1 MRTDNVV
8 RRIEEAAVSICQ
20 VQFAIDD
27 QQIAYDIVTAL
38 LDRHLVA
45 CAQQLGPIVS
55 RYWWKGQQEDSHE
68 WLVLLKTR
76 SELSDTIMS
85 VITEMHPYETPEVIV
100 VPVLGG
106 SEKYVQ
112 WVESETASAVTE

>member
-1 MRTDNVV
+1 
-8 RRIEEAAVSICQ
+8 
-20 VQFAIDD
+20 
-27 QQIAYDIVTAL
+27 
-38 LDRHLVA
+38 
-45 CAQQLGPIVS
+45 
-55 RYWWKGQQEDSHE
+55 
-68 WLVLLKTR
+68 
-76 SELSDTIMS
+76 MS